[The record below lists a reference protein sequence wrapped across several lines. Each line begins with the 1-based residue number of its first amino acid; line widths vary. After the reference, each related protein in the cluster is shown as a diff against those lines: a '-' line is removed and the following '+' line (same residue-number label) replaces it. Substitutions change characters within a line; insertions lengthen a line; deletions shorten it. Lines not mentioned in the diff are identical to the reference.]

1 MFTSKALIDNKKL
14 EAQIA
19 KNNKANEIFKLVADQ
34 EWNTLPE
41 AMTINLNDRSVDL
54 TIVIDL
60 SAEGTALLEHGS
72 ILSSVFGKV
81 PLYHLDGAASD
92 ATYSPDWNGNKIEE
106 LTTRYVDRTES
117 DFLKTYRTFE
127 RNALR
132 GDFMTFYSIVEG
144 YKIRWQIQ
152 LTKEA
157 FAHELANKK
166 HITTWSNGDITF
178 I

>member
-1 MFTSKALIDNKKL
+1 MFTSKALIDNRKL

-41 AMTINLNDRSVDL
+41 AMAINLHDRSVDL

-92 ATYSPDWNGNKIEE
+92 ATYSPDWSGNKIEE

-127 RNALR
+127 RNDLR
-132 GDFMTFYSIVEG
+132 GDFMKFYSIVEE